1 MNLDAYTLRKIAP
14 RLFFAVIGVN
24 LSIYLCIG
32 AVDITTVVGHG
43 LGQLIRGPFDAAG
56 VFSNANIDAGSGNI
70 AFGVLAVLAIL
81 VAVPALKGGA
91 LATIFFLLLPVF
103 VLILSILITLVLRQ
117 ALLALLTLISP
128 IAIVLSVLPGTEK
141 YFKQWWDLF
150 VKTLVVYPIIAAL
163 FAISDVLT
171 AISFTNSNNGG
182 NVTGSV
188 DVISGVL
195 FAFMPLVMIPFAF
208 RFAGGA
214 LGAMSNATAG
224 MRGMANRFATNRL
237 QKNFQKG
244 FEDIK
249 AGGLFTNYATDEEG
263 KGRGLRHRLNRT
275 AQGIANLDKMRLTR
289 PVGSMRTA
297 MDDATIH
304 AIDDVKQS
312 GAYKAVEGF
321 DDEQF
326 VAALSDGTT
335 ADIDRLF
342 IERAAER
349 YDYKAA
355 GLSAAERE
363 MRRENLVDSRNKV
376 LDLYKVK
383 GVRAGKA
390 AMAATLPSIS
400 TSFNTQ
406 YALTDGSGPW
416 IEGVHDISQ
425 KSDKVWKT
433 SEDQMQEMIYKATG
447 GNVGV
452 GNYVLGQAL
461 SGAKQAGRYD
471 MAASASAV
479 LLYQEAM
486 RSGDQAAIQ
495 KAKEN
500 YEDMMLARI
509 TPAQAMQGHPRA
521 AKEVSRVWKEKI
533 EDLVA
538 NGATADKSQWDPKKD
553 SPEQMENNKKLVSML
568 ADMAGF
574 QEVLGSAGSEAVDYI
589 DQEVL
594 GYSPQGAGQKTIGRM
609 MEDARRTS
617 EFAQRR
623 REWNTEAE
631 GHEAMDR
638 QAQLQKMQ
646 EEAQKAQQQGK

>member
-56 VFSNANIDAGSGNI
+56 VFSHANIDAGSGNI

-117 ALLALLTLISP
+117 ALIALLTLISP

-224 MRGMANRFATNRL
+224 MRGMANRMATGRL

-244 FEDIK
+244 YEDIK

-312 GAYKAVEGF
+312 GAFKATEGF

-326 VAALSDGTT
+326 VAALSNGTA

-355 GLSAAERE
+355 GLSAAQRE

-406 YALTDGSGPW
+406 YALRDGSGPW
-416 IEGVHDISQ
+416 IEGVHDESM
-425 KSDKVWKT
+425 KSDQIWKT

-486 RSGDQAAIQ
+486 RSGDQKAID

-500 YEDMMLARI
+500 YEEMVLARV
-509 TPAQAMQGHPRA
+509 TPAQAAQGHPRA
-521 AKEVSRVWKEKI
+521 AKEVAAVWQKKIKRLMEEGADINMADRTDIKADNIEMMEKKTKSD
-533 EDLVA
+533 ELVR
-538 NGATADKSQWDPKKD
+538 T
-553 SPEQMENNKKLVSML
+553 L
-568 ADMAGF
+568 ADVAGF
-574 QEVLGSAGSEAVDYI
+574 QDVLASSGSEAVDYF
-589 DQEVL
+589 DKGVL
-594 GYSPQGAGQKTIGRM
+594 GMKAPGQDATVGQI
-609 MEDARRTS
+609 MEQARRTKMFS
-617 EFAQRR
+617 QRR
-623 REWNTEAE
+623 REWGVEGAE
-631 GHEAMDR
+631 EQMR
-638 QAQLQKMQ
+638 QAG
-646 EEAQKAQQQGK
+646 GKPPSATPLEPPK